1 MFSLTMSMLFLEFL
15 GLTVVTEGSEFSKH
29 IRYHNFMRQFTQRT
43 KIVSWTDKTKEY
55 GPARIY
61 YNLSIKFSMNE
72 IILHHFPE
80 VFEVIILVSPVS
92 RKLEKVKLLRHSH
105 CVFLLL
111 LLGKPYCY
119 GIQNISQLLFMVQKY
134 KSDSKEKQ
142 FSFSFI

>member
-1 MFSLTMSMLFLEFL
+1 MSSLTMSMLFLEFL

-43 KIVSWTDKTKEY
+43 KIVSLTDKNIEQ
-55 GPARIY
+55 GPEKIN
-61 YNLSIKFSMNE
+61 YNQYVIFSMNE
-72 IILHHFPE
+72 IILHHFS
-80 VFEVIILVSPVS
+80 VIILVSPVS

-119 GIQNISQLLFMVQKY
+119 GIQNISQLLFIVEKY
-134 KSDSKEKQ
+134 KSNSKEKQ
-142 FSFSFI
+142 FSFCFI

>member
-1 MFSLTMSMLFLEFL
+1 MSSLTMSMLFLEFL

-43 KIVSWTDKTKEY
+43 NIATSRDKTKEQ
-55 GPARIY
+55 GPERINQ
-61 YNLSIKFSMNE
+61 NLYVTFSMKK
-72 IILHHFPE
+72 IIFHHFSE